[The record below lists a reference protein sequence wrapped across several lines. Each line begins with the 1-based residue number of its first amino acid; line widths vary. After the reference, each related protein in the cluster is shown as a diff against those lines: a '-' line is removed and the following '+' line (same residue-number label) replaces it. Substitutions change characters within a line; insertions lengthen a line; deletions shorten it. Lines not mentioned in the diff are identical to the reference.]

1 MESFLIDAE
10 VLTPIIMAG
19 AETVSPKL
27 RTQSIKGLL
36 RWWYRFYKASFVNSL
51 DELKKAEA
59 EIWGSTDKAS
69 LVKLQIISEP
79 DPNTINDVYLCMDDQ
94 RTKPPAPKPYNKI
107 KRKSYYPYTTFQLK
121 LNFSPLCV
129 LSKQKKIIQKEVII
143 SLWLLSMLGG
153 IGARWR
159 RGFGSIKLKINN
171 QTEYEDFS
179 FEYPANKVEEVLKT
193 HLYNNASQWTSF
205 SSNFP
210 ILKNTKIYYLKP
222 SGYRWNTWQQTMND
236 LRDKFYRAFKKKI
249 GFSSIGSAN
258 PREASPL
265 VIQIKQTQGGEFF
278 GIVLVFRKYFRHR
291 DIQLEINNFLKG
303 QTFFQYKEVTY
314 V

>member
-10 VLTPIIMAG
+10 ILTPIIMAG
-19 AETVSPKL
+19 AETALPEI

-36 RWWYRFYKASFVNSL
+36 RWWYRFYKSSLVNSL

-69 LVKLQIISEP
+69 LIKLQILSKP
-79 DPNTINDVYLCMDDQ
+79 DSTQYAHLCMNDQ
-94 RTKPPAPKPYNKI
+94 RTKPPASKPYDKI
-107 KRKSYYPYTTFQLK
+107 KRKSYYPHATFQLK
-121 LNFSPLCV
+121 LSFSPFCT
-129 LSKQKKIIQKEVII
+129 LSKKKEVII

-179 FEYPANKVEEVLKT
+179 FEYPANRVEEILKT

-210 ILKNTKIYYLKP
+210 TLKNTKIYYLKP
-222 SGYRWNTWQQTMND
+222 SDYRWNTWQQVMND
-236 LRDKFYRAFKKKI
+236 LRDKFYRTFKKKI
-249 GFSSIGSAN
+249 GLSSIGSAN
-258 PREASPL
+258 PRKPSPL
-265 VIQIKQTQGGEFF
+265 AIQIKQTQAGDFF
-278 GIVLVFRKYFRHR
+278 GIVLVFRKYFRQR
-291 DIQLEINNFLKG
+291 DIQLEINDFLKE
-303 QTFFQYKEVTY
+303 QTFFQYKEVTH

>member
-59 EIWGSTDKAS
+59 EIWGSTDRAS
-69 LVKLQIISEP
+69 LVKFQILSEP
-79 DPNTINDVYLCMDDQ
+79 GSINDAYLCMNDQ
-94 RTKPPAPKPYNKI
+94 RPLPLSINPRVTYNRV
-107 KRKSYYPYTTFQLK
+107 KRKAFCPVNRFK
-121 LNFSPLCV
+121 FAIIFSPLCDT
-129 LSKQKKIIQKEVII
+129 LKQKEVII

-179 FEYPANKVEEVLKT
+179 FEYPANKIEEVLKT
-193 HLYNNASQWTSF
+193 HLYNNTSQWTSF

-222 SGYRWNTWQQTMND
+222 SNHRWNTWQQTMND
-236 LRDKFYRAFKKKI
+236 LRDEFYRAFKKKI
-249 GFSSIGSAN
+249 GLSSIGSAN

-265 VIQIKQTQGGEFF
+265 IIQIKQ
-278 GIVLVFRKYFRHR
+278 RKH
-291 DIQLEINNFLKG
+291 II
-303 QTFFQYKEVTY
+303 
-314 V
+314 